1 MKVFVWKN
9 GRAEAQ
15 YGYNDDLVISFGT
28 ALYVRDT
35 ALQLNQQGIDITK
48 AALGG
53 ISTSKTPYQGV
64 YSANDVK
71 NPYQIDNG
79 KGGSEDF
86 TWILK

>member
-1 MKVFVWKN
+1 
-9 GRAEAQ
+9 
-15 YGYNDDLVISFGT
+15 
-28 ALYVRDT
+28 
-35 ALQLNQQGIDITK
+35 LQLNQQGIDITK

-64 YSANDVK
+64 YSPNDVK